1 MARSVILTG
10 GVNGSSWLSGVGGE
24 TSVSLVRGA
33 DDTLGA
39 LDGEVGTA
47 CQLGMYARSDTLT
60 CGCCG
65 PRPWKLHRR

>member
-1 MARSVILTG
+1 VKLTG

-47 CQLGMYARSDTLT
+47 CQPGYAI
-60 CGCCG
+60 
-65 PRPWKLHRR
+65 